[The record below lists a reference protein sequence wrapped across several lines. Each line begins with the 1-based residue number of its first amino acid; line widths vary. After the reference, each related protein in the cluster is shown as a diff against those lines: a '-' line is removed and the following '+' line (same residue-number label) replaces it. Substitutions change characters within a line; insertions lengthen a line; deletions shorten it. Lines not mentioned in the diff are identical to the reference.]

1 MLINIVFGIRK
12 ANRNQMMNK
21 STGKSSSWN
30 RFKAA
35 ELLNDFEQANQ
46 SQRAFAETADVPRTT
61 LQHWH
66 TRAKRIQLPPATV
79 AFFESPDGQQFL
91 HCFQVALLIDLHER
105 GNTSIGILSCFLRR
119 LKLDRFIA
127 ASETSLQRAAAELER
142 EIIAF
147 GQEERA
153 RLAAVMPEKK
163 ISVAEDETF
172 PSGTC
177 LVAIEPVSNFILLE
191 RLTNDR
197 KTVTWNKH
205 MQEALSDLPVKV
217 IQCVSDEGKSLLK
230 HAAEGLGAH
239 HSPDLFHIQH
249 DLTKAASAQ
258 LQLRVKRAEENLKK
272 QQGKVVAEVTRKD
285 RVKQLDVKP
294 RGRPPEFETRIER
307 EYAVEMENVQ
317 KLRKCIADRDQF
329 YDARRS
335 ISEIYHPYA
344 LETGLPQTPDA
355 VREKLTHAFD
365 RIQALTDNLAETF
378 RKKVAKA
385 RKQISSMTATVAFYF
400 SMVTLYLDN
409 LKLDFKTR
417 GLLEDFL
424 IPACYLKRVA
434 NTLADKSRRREILQ
448 TSEHLLSDF
457 KARAGPFSSYSKEHL
472 RQLQDIAEE
481 CAEFYQRSSSCVE
494 GRNGQLSL
502 KHHNLHGLKDRKL
515 SALTAIHN
523 FGTRT
528 LNQQTPAERFFGAPH
543 RDLYQVLLEKMQP
556 PARPRIKHRL
566 ALAA

>member
-1 MLINIVFGIRK
+1 ML
-12 ANRNQMMNK
+12 
-21 STGKSSSWN
+21 
-30 RFKAA
+30 
-35 ELLNDFEQANQ
+35 
-46 SQRAFAETADVPRTT
+46 
-61 LQHWH
+61 
-66 TRAKRIQLPPATV
+66 
-79 AFFESPDGQQFL
+79 
-91 HCFQVALLIDLHER
+91 
-105 GNTSIGILSCFLRR
+105 
-119 LKLDRFIA
+119 
-127 ASETSLQRAAAELER
+127 
-142 EIIAF
+142 
-147 GQEERA
+147 
-153 RLAAVMPEKK
+153 
-163 ISVAEDETF
+163 
-172 PSGTC
+172 
-177 LVAIEPVSNFILLE
+177 
-191 RLTNDR
+191 
-197 KTVTWNKH
+197 
-205 MQEALSDLPVKV
+205 
-217 IQCVSDEGKSLLK
+217 
-230 HAAEGLGAH
+230 
-239 HSPDLFHIQH
+239 
-249 DLTKAASAQ
+249 
-258 LQLRVKRAEENLKK
+258 
-272 QQGKVVAEVTRKD
+272 
-285 RVKQLDVKP
+285 
-294 RGRPPEFETRIER
+294 
-307 EYAVEMENVQ
+307 
-317 KLRKCIADRDQF
+317 
-329 YDARRS
+329 
-335 ISEIYHPYA
+335 
-344 LETGLPQTPDA
+344 
-355 VREKLTHAFD
+355 
-365 RIQALTDNLAETF
+365 
-378 RKKVAKA
+378 
-385 RKQISSMTATVAFYF
+385 YF